1 MRRRVEEAGAGD
13 GGVAPCGVG
22 KVAAGFARRR
32 ATRSAPIQIGSA
44 GGARGEGSTVT
55 AIRCGG
61 VDEGGGVVAP
71 IWIVGERG
79 RRGDEWGGNR

>member
-1 MRRRVEEAGAGD
+1 M
-13 GGVAPCGVG
+13 
-22 KVAAGFARRR
+22 
-32 ATRSAPIQIGSA
+32 
-44 GGARGEGSTVT
+44 T